1 MNELGTEMESRY
13 STAKIC
19 SFEDANQEN
28 CEPILALEPGKIEI
42 LTASTIEN
50 NALVLPHFT
59 STPSNKKISMPLLRP
74 YAPTVFKVYAKVR
87 ESAQFENIE
96 FLCRQ
101 NGLMKLFQL

>member
-59 STPSNKKISMPLLRP
+59 STEKFQRHYSYLMP
-74 YAPTVFKVYAKVR
+74 
-87 ESAQFENIE
+87 
-96 FLCRQ
+96 
-101 NGLMKLFQL
+101 KLFLKYMPRCANPRNSTILHFYVIKIDL